1 VTTPPDFDRIAEL
14 NKRLD
19 EMCREAEEIRAKIV
33 STRKGPVAWPDRER
47 RRSQTTEEESRFLP
61 EKPEPV

>member
-1 VTTPPDFDRIAEL
+1 MTRPPDFDRIAEL

-19 EMCREAEEIRAKIV
+19 EICREAEEIRTKIV
-33 STRKGPVAWPDRER
+33 STLKDPPPWPDRTRER
-47 RRSQTTEEESRFLP
+47 SSTEEEEPASLP